1 MNLVTQAWLWLT
13 DSANWVGISGIPNRL
28 VEHITVTFFALL
40 VALIIAVPIGMII
53 GHTRRGAAVVG
64 AVTGGVRAIPT
75 LGLLTLLGLWL
86 GIGIEAPFIA
96 LVVLAIPSL
105 LVGAYSGVEAIDSQ
119 TPQAAQA
126 IGMRP
131 AQVLLTVELPLAL
144 PVIVGGIRAA
154 TLQLVATTTL
164 AAYTSDTGL
173 GRYIFSGLK
182 TRDYAEMLGGAV
194 LVIVVAII
202 LEVVLARCQHLARRV
217 AVPAQHFNN

>member
-1 MNLVTQAWLWLT
+1 MNLVSQGWQWLT
-13 DSANWVGISGIPNRL
+13 DPAHWTGIAGIPNRL
-28 VEHITVTFFALL
+28 AEHVTVTFAALV
-40 VALIIAVPIGMII
+40 VAAIIAIPAGLII

-64 AVTGGVRAIPT
+64 AITGGVRAIPT

-105 LVGAYSGVEAIDSQ
+105 LVGAYSGVEAIDTH

-131 AQVLLTVELPLAL
+131 AQVLFTVELPLAL

-164 AAYTSDTGL
+164 AAYTADTGL

-194 LVIVVAII
+194 LVIVVAVI
-202 LEVVLARCQHLARRV
+202 LELILATCQRLAHRV
-217 AVPAQHFNN
+217 ALPASHNL

>member
-1 MNLVTQAWLWLT
+1 MNLVAQGWQWLT
-13 DSANWVGISGIPNRL
+13 DPAHWTGIAGIPNRL
-28 VEHITVTFFALL
+28 AEHVSVTFAALV
-40 VALIIAVPIGMII
+40 VAAIIAIPAGLII

-64 AVTGGVRAIPT
+64 AITGGVRAIPT

-105 LVGAYSGVEAIDSQ
+105 LVGAYSGVEAIDTH

-126 IGMRP
+126 IGMRS

-144 PVIVGGIRAA
+144 PVIVGGLRAA

-164 AAYTSDTGL
+164 AAYTADTGL

-194 LVIVVAII
+194 LVIVVAVI
-202 LEVVLARCQHLARRV
+202 LELILATCQRLAHRV
-217 AVPAQHFNN
+217 AIPASHNL

>member
-1 MNLVTQAWLWLT
+1 MNLVDEGWQWLL
-13 DSANWVGISGIPNRL
+13 DPANWTGASGIPNRL
-28 VEHITVTFFALL
+28 AEHITVTFAALL
-40 VALIIAVPIGMII
+40 VAAVIAIPAGLII

-64 AVTGGVRAIPT
+64 AITGGVRAIPT

-96 LVVLAIPSL
+96 LVVLAVPSL
-105 LVGAYSGVEAIDSQ
+105 LMGAYSGVEAIDSH

-144 PVIVGGIRAA
+144 PVIVGGLRAA

-164 AAYTSDTGL
+164 AAYTADTGL

-194 LVIVVAII
+194 LVIVVAVI
-202 LEVVLARCQHLARRV
+202 LELILATCQRLAHRV
-217 AVPAQHFNN
+217 AIPASHNL

>member
-1 MNLVTQAWLWLT
+1 MNLVAQAWQWLT
-13 DSANWVGISGIPNRL
+13 DPAHWTGIAGIPNRL
-28 VEHITVTFFALL
+28 AEHVTVTFAALV
-40 VALIIAVPIGMII
+40 VAAIIAIPAGLII

-64 AVTGGVRAIPT
+64 AITGGVRAIPT

-105 LVGAYSGVEAIDSQ
+105 LVGAYSGVEAIDTH

-144 PVIVGGIRAA
+144 PVIVGGLRAA

-164 AAYTSDTGL
+164 AAYTADTGL

-194 LVIVVAII
+194 LVIVVAVI
-202 LEVVLARCQHLARRV
+202 LELILATCQRLAHRV
-217 AVPAQHFNN
+217 AIPASHNL

>member
-1 MNLVTQAWLWLT
+1 MNLVAQAWQWLT
-13 DSANWVGISGIPNRL
+13 DPAHWTGIAGIPNRL
-28 VEHITVTFFALL
+28 AEHVTVTFAALV
-40 VALIIAVPIGMII
+40 VAAIIAIPAGLII

-64 AVTGGVRAIPT
+64 AITGGVRAIPT

-105 LVGAYSGVEAIDSQ
+105 LVGAYSGVEAIDTH
-119 TPQAAQA
+119 TPKAAQA

-144 PVIVGGIRAA
+144 PVIVGGLRAA

-164 AAYTSDTGL
+164 AAYTADTGL

-182 TRDYAEMLGGAV
+182 TRDYAEMLGGAA
-194 LVIVVAII
+194 LVIVVAVI
-202 LEVVLARCQHLARRV
+202 LELILATCQRLAQRV
-217 AVPAQHFNN
+217 ALPASHNL

>member
-1 MNLVTQAWLWLT
+1 MNLVAQAWQWLT
-13 DSANWVGISGIPNRL
+13 DPAHWTGIAGIPNRL
-28 VEHITVTFFALL
+28 AEHVTVTFAALV
-40 VALIIAVPIGMII
+40 VAAIIAIPAGLII

-64 AVTGGVRAIPT
+64 AITGGVRAIPT

-105 LVGAYSGVEAIDSQ
+105 LVGAYSGVEAIDTH

-131 AQVLLTVELPLAL
+131 AQVLFTVELPLAL
-144 PVIVGGIRAA
+144 PVIVGGLRAA

-164 AAYTSDTGL
+164 AAYTADTGL

-194 LVIVVAII
+194 LVIVVAVI
-202 LEVVLARCQHLARRV
+202 LELILATCQRLAHRV
-217 AVPAQHFNN
+217 ALPASHNL

>member
-1 MNLVTQAWLWLT
+1 MNLVSQGWQWLT
-13 DSANWVGISGIPNRL
+13 DPAHWTGIAGIPNRL
-28 VEHITVTFFALL
+28 AEHVTVTFAALV
-40 VALIIAVPIGMII
+40 VAAIIAIPAGLII

-64 AVTGGVRAIPT
+64 AITGGVRAIPT

-105 LVGAYSGVEAIDSQ
+105 LVGAYSGVEAIDSH

-144 PVIVGGIRAA
+144 PVIVGGLRAA

-164 AAYTSDTGL
+164 AAYTADTGL

-194 LVIVVAII
+194 LVIVVAVI
-202 LEVVLARCQHLARRV
+202 LELILATCQRLAHRV
-217 AVPAQHFNN
+217 ALPASHNL

>member
-1 MNLVTQAWLWLT
+1 MNLVAQAWHWLIDPAQWT
-13 DSANWVGISGIPNRL
+13 DISGIPNRL
-28 VEHITVTFFALL
+28 AEHITVTFAAL
-40 VALIIAVPIGMII
+40 VVAALIAIPAGLII

-64 AVTGGVRAIPT
+64 AITGGVRAIPT

-105 LVGAYSGVEAIDSQ
+105 LVGAYSGVEAIDSH

-144 PVIVGGIRAA
+144 PVIVGGLRAA

-164 AAYTSDTGL
+164 AAYTADTGL

-194 LVIVVAII
+194 LVIVVAVI
-202 LEVVLARCQHLARRV
+202 LELILATCQRLAHRV
-217 AVPAQHFNN
+217 AIPASHNL

>member
-1 MNLVTQAWLWLT
+1 MNLGAQAWQWLT
-13 DSANWVGISGIPNRL
+13 DPAHWTGIAGIPNRL
-28 VEHITVTFFALL
+28 AEHVTVTFAALV
-40 VALIIAVPIGMII
+40 VAAIIAIPAGLII

-64 AVTGGVRAIPT
+64 AITGGVRAIPT

-105 LVGAYSGVEAIDSQ
+105 LVGAYSGVEAIDTH

-144 PVIVGGIRAA
+144 PVIVGGLRAA

-164 AAYTSDTGL
+164 AAYTADTGL

-194 LVIVVAII
+194 LVIVVAVI
-202 LEVVLARCQHLARRV
+202 LELILATCQRLAHRV
-217 AVPAQHFNN
+217 ALPASHNL

>member
-1 MNLVTQAWLWLT
+1 MPSKRLSQ
-13 DSANWVGISGIPNRL
+13 ISLESSIPAGL
-28 VEHITVTFFALL
+28 
-40 VALIIAVPIGMII
+40 II

-64 AVTGGVRAIPT
+64 AITGGVRAIPT

-105 LVGAYSGVEAIDSQ
+105 LVGAYSGVEAIDSH

-164 AAYTSDTGL
+164 AAYTADTGL

-194 LVIVVAII
+194 LVIVVAVI
-202 LEVVLARCQHLARRV
+202 LELILATCQRLAHRV
-217 AVPAQHFNN
+217 AIPASHTL

>member
-1 MNLVTQAWLWLT
+1 MNLVSQGWQWLT
-13 DSANWVGISGIPNRL
+13 DPAHWTGIAGIPNRL
-28 VEHITVTFFALL
+28 AEHVTVTFAALV
-40 VALIIAVPIGMII
+40 VAAIIAIPAGLII

-64 AVTGGVRAIPT
+64 AITGGVRAIPT

-105 LVGAYSGVEAIDSQ
+105 LVGAYSGVEAIDTH

-144 PVIVGGIRAA
+144 PVIVGGLRAA

-164 AAYTSDTGL
+164 AAYTADTGL

-194 LVIVVAII
+194 LVIVVAVI
-202 LEVVLARCQHLARRV
+202 LELILATCQRLAHRV
-217 AVPAQHFNN
+217 AIPASHNL

>member
-1 MNLVTQAWLWLT
+1 MNLVSQGWQWLT
-13 DSANWVGISGIPNRL
+13 DPAHWTGIAGIPNRL
-28 VEHITVTFFALL
+28 AEHVTVTFAALV
-40 VALIIAVPIGMII
+40 VAAIIAIPAGLII

-64 AVTGGVRAIPT
+64 AITGGVRAIPT

-105 LVGAYSGVEAIDSQ
+105 LVGAYSGVEAIDTH

-164 AAYTSDTGL
+164 AAYTADTGL

-194 LVIVVAII
+194 LVIVVAVI
-202 LEVVLARCQHLARRV
+202 LELILATCQRLAHRV
-217 AVPAQHFNN
+217 ALPASHNL

>member
-1 MNLVTQAWLWLT
+1 MNLVAQAWHWLT
-13 DSANWVGISGIPNRL
+13 DPAHWTGIAGIPNRL
-28 VEHITVTFFALL
+28 AEHVSVTFAALV
-40 VALIIAVPIGMII
+40 VAAIIAIPAGLII

-64 AVTGGVRAIPT
+64 AITGGVRAIPT

-105 LVGAYSGVEAIDSQ
+105 LVGAYSGVEAIDTH

-131 AQVLLTVELPLAL
+131 VQVLLTVELPLAL
-144 PVIVGGIRAA
+144 PVIVGGLRAA

-164 AAYTSDTGL
+164 AAYTADTGL

-194 LVIVVAII
+194 LVIVVAVI
-202 LEVVLARCQHLARRV
+202 LELILATCQRLAHRV
-217 AVPAQHFNN
+217 ALPASHNL

>member
-1 MNLVTQAWLWLT
+1 M
-13 DSANWVGISGIPNRL
+13 
-28 VEHITVTFFALL
+28 
-40 VALIIAVPIGMII
+40 
-53 GHTRRGAAVVG
+53 
-64 AVTGGVRAIPT
+64 RAIPT

-105 LVGAYSGVEAIDSQ
+105 LVGAYSGVEAIDSH

-144 PVIVGGIRAA
+144 PVIVGGLRAA

-164 AAYTSDTGL
+164 AAYTADTGL

-194 LVIVVAII
+194 LVIVVAVI
-202 LEVVLARCQHLARRV
+202 LELILATCQRLAHRV
-217 AVPAQHFNN
+217 AIPASHNL

>member
-1 MNLVTQAWLWLT
+1 MNLVAQAWHWLIDPAQWT
-13 DSANWVGISGIPNRL
+13 DISGIPNRL
-28 VEHITVTFFALL
+28 AEHITVTFAAL
-40 VALIIAVPIGMII
+40 VVAALIAIPAGLII

-64 AVTGGVRAIPT
+64 AITGGVRAIPT

-105 LVGAYSGVEAIDSQ
+105 LVGAYSGVEAIDTH

-126 IGMRP
+126 IGMRS

-164 AAYTSDTGL
+164 AAYTADTGL

-194 LVIVVAII
+194 LVIVVAVI
-202 LEVVLARCQHLARRV
+202 LELILATCQRLAHRV
-217 AVPAQHFNN
+217 AIPASHNL